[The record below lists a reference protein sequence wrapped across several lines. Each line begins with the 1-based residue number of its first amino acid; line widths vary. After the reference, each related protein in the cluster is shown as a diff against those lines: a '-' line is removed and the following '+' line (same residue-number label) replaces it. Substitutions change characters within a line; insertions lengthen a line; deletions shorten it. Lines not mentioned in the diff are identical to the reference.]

1 MIVDYIDTYR
11 DRFGVEPVCAVL
23 VQAGIQIAPCTY
35 YAHKQRPVSD
45 AVSAEAHLVNTLV
58 DLHRMN
64 WGVYGT
70 RKLWHATRRAG
81 HDVGRDQVARLMRI
95 GGITGTIRGRHRT
108 RTTTG
113 DRTAPRHPNLVQ
125 RRWQAPTWIDQ
136 LWVADFSYVWTLAE
150 FCYVAF
156 VVDTFSRRILGWR
169 VTTSKHTGMGRA
181 VDR

>member
-1 MIVDYIDTYR
+1 
-11 DRFGVEPVCAVL
+11 
-23 VQAGIQIAPCTY
+23 
-35 YAHKQRPVSD
+35 
-45 AVSAEAHLVNTLV
+45 
-58 DLHRMN
+58 
-64 WGVYGT
+64 
-70 RKLWHATRRAG
+70 
-81 HDVGRDQVARLMRI
+81 MRI

-136 LWVADFSYVWTLAE
+136 LWVADLSYVWTLAG

-169 VTTSKHTGMGRA
+169 VTTSKHTGMVTDALHQALQVRRRSNDESGAEWSAAGLVHHSDAGSQYVSAAFTAELLNAGITGLHRHRRRRARQRTVRVHHRA
-181 VDR
+181 VQDRSDQPHRPNLA